1 MHCEIKRED
10 INFILSHFFVPLRK
24 VQLMLIIGITG
35 TLGAGKGTIVDYLV
49 RYKNFRHLSVRQFLI
64 EKIKEQGYEVNRDSM
79 VLVANQLRAENSPSF
94 IVDQLYEEA
103 LLSGDNCIIES
114 IRTPGEVMSLR
125 EKGNFYLIAVDALP
139 ELRYERIFKR
149 KTETDSI
156 SYDVFLENELR
167 EMNSPDPNNQNIG
180 KCMQMADFVFSN
192 NGTVE
197 ELESS
202 IEQTLFSIPGN

>member
-1 MHCEIKRED
+1 
-10 INFILSHFFVPLRK
+10 
-24 VQLMLIIGITG
+24 MLIIGITG

-49 RYKNFRHLSVRQFLI
+49 KLKNFRHLSVRQFLI
-64 EKIKEQGYEVNRDSM
+64 ERIKEQGLEVNRDSM
-79 VLVANQLRAENSPSF
+79 VSVANKLRADNSPSY

-103 LLSGDNCIIES
+103 ILSGDNCIIES
-114 IRTPGEVMSLR
+114 IRTPGEVSSLR

-156 SYDVFLENELR
+156 SYDVFIENEHR
-167 EMNSPDPNNQNIG
+167 EMNSSDPNNQNIG

-202 IEQTLFSIPGN
+202 IEQTLFTIPGK